1 MQTTTTTAPAPAVAT
16 THDYSAP
23 MRVWHW
29 ANAVLVSGQLLTILF
44 LKVIVS
50 ARAAIPDMQREVAE
64 KGGQLTEQQGRAI
77 AHVISDRIWSWHIW
91 MGLTLAAF
99 WLFWTLL
106 QVLDP
111 AGRRFGARLLA
122 AGRRYRLAPPAE
134 RPDARS
140 ELGAKLTY
148 AVFYLTITVMVLTGL
163 ALTWADD
170 VAWLG
175 SIEHSVGEVHNV
187 AMYVIIGFV
196 ALHVVGVVW
205 SEITKDRG
213 LISRMVSGER
223 SS

>member
-1 MQTTTTTAPAPAVAT
+1 MQTTTAPAPPIAT

-29 ANAVLVSGQLLTILF
+29 ANALLVSGQLLTILF

-50 ARAAIPDMQREVAE
+50 ARAAIPDMQREVAD

-77 AHVISDRIWSWHIW
+77 AHVIGDRIWSWHIW
-91 MGLTLAAF
+91 IGLTLAAF
-99 WLFWTLL
+99 WLFWTVL

-122 AGRRYRLAPPAE
+122 AGRRYRLAPPADHA
-134 RPDARS
+134 DARH
-140 ELGAKLTY
+140 ELAAKLTY

-175 SIEHSVGEVHNV
+175 SIEHSVKEVHNV

-205 SEITKDRG
+205 SEVTKDRG

-223 SS
+223 GS